1 MSKNGPKY
9 DLSWWNYTKSQ
20 RPETPSGAPETT
32 ALLFGECGG
41 EIRFLLDEQRIFV
54 NGELC
59 SAKRKKLHAGDI
71 VEIKGIGTY
80 EIVGA

>member
-1 MSKNGPKY
+1 MEKVKI
-9 DLSWWNYTKSQ
+9 
-20 RPETPSGAPETT
+20 ETEMIQLDQFFKWASI
-32 ALLFGECGG
+32 LQSGG

>member
-1 MSKNGPKY
+1 MIQL
-9 DLSWWNYTKSQ
+9 DQ
-20 RPETPSGAPETT
+20 
-32 ALLFGECGG
+32 LLKWASILQSGG

-59 SAKRKKLHAGDI
+59 SAKRKKLHVGDI

>member
-1 MSKNGPKY
+1 MEKVKI
-9 DLSWWNYTKSQ
+9 
-20 RPETPSGAPETT
+20 ETEMIQLDQFLKWASI
-32 ALLFGECGG
+32 LQSGG

-59 SAKRKKLHAGDI
+59 SAKRKKLHTGDI

>member
-1 MSKNGPKY
+1 MEKVKI
-9 DLSWWNYTKSQ
+9 
-20 RPETPSGAPETT
+20 ETEMIQLDQFLKWASI
-32 ALLFGECGG
+32 LQSGG

-59 SAKRKKLHAGDI
+59 LAKRKKLHAGDI

>member
-1 MSKNGPKY
+1 MEKVKI
-9 DLSWWNYTKSQ
+9 
-20 RPETPSGAPETT
+20 ETEMIQLDQFLKWASI
-32 ALLFGECGG
+32 LQSGG

-59 SAKRKKLHAGDI
+59 SAKRKKLHVGDL

>member
-1 MSKNGPKY
+1 MEKVKI
-9 DLSWWNYTKSQ
+9 
-20 RPETPSGAPETT
+20 ETEMIQLDQFLKWASI
-32 ALLFGECGG
+32 LQSGG

-54 NGELC
+54 NDELC
-59 SAKRKKLHAGDI
+59 SAKRKKLHVGDI